1 MSQSKIGRLL
11 ISFIVIGGA
20 VSVGVAQQVQS
31 VKSSQ
36 TIQCGERVCQL
47 RLLTAEAVVNNKL
60 ARSLAIVLTPNDD
73 SESRVFGIY
82 WIGATSPLPTH
93 RDDTTGNL
101 GNSLINYGDGKVNGE
116 PVVKAFFSEAN
127 CASDDPQVIGVQ
139 TVTATQ
145 GLLDNSRVSVIT
157 LSDVATQLN
166 NLGVNVDAAQ
176 VEDSSPGNLEFFKNI
191 EKNIGFSKAIRNYV
205 SSLLAAEGRID
216 QVGNT
221 PSLADE
227 AESLRAKNTDLENK
241 VRKLE
246 TEKASFLGTTPIWLS
261 MVMLV
266 LSLGG
271 ITFLGLVVDHV
282 IQGRSK
288 KQSWLTKWLLARTD
302 SEASSK
308 LDQKLEKELKELR
321 ELASG
326 DGDGSNGASVATEIA
341 PAIQNITD
349 TLQNLTTDVGAI
361 KKNVEGFHGKLDV
374 RMKTNQALQNIWHRL
389 YTSDYTVEQTDQ
401 LVKDVCLVIEL
412 HNWLRSQCVSGDASI
427 SQGAERVRDVA
438 TKLKFI
444 RRIHFADFLG
454 EQTLLT
460 DIAES
465 INIRL
470 ADDARRLKE
479 LSTIEN
485 AVRKYTGKDT
495 DTTEVVTKLIEE
507 HIRVQQKLEQYEYP
521 RDLNRAIDAV
531 FNVHQKVTDELRRAL
546 PNQEGKMGEL
556 VTSLVAEYLKA
567 KPEAERAQ
575 GLEVEKSNLR
585 NKLDQAQAELEAGK
599 QLADEIALEFNLNP
613 DRLKGNAQA
622 IAATLKRLKEE
633 RESSVYLQ
641 LRLGLSSALIAFEK
655 TANTTGSA
663 EQNEVLEAL
672 NLQKVKDGIRTLL
685 TQMEE
690 CTGEQLWH
698 RALSEGFSEKWL
710 HYLIRADLLLRTYYA
725 DRKEFAWLSK
735 VVSFACSAILA
746 ALYEFQVEVVEVE
759 LLGERPK
766 EIDTES
772 VYSGIRNL
780 QAVRDKVRGKLMNGQ
795 TQELVVDV
803 TSFPYFVKGIQE
815 NRGRAALANP
825 SAWVQH

>member
-1 MSQSKIGRLL
+1 M
-11 ISFIVIGGA
+11 IGGA

-36 TIQCGERVCQL
+36 TIQCGDKVCQL
-47 RLLTAEAVVNNKL
+47 RLLTAEALVNNKP

-73 SESRVFGIY
+73 TPSKVFGIY
-82 WIGATSPLPTH
+82 WIEATSPLPTH
-93 RDDTTGNL
+93 RDNTTGNL
-101 GNSLINYGDGKVNGE
+101 DTKLLNFGDGSVNGV
-116 PVVKAFFSEAN
+116 PAVKAFFSEAN

-139 TVTATQ
+139 TVMATQ
-145 GLLDNSRVSVIT
+145 GLLDNSRVSAIT
-157 LSDVATQLN
+157 LSDFATQLN
-166 NLGVNVDAAQ
+166 NQGVNVDAAQ

-191 EKNIGFSKAIRNYV
+191 ENNIGFSRAIRNYV
-205 SSLLAAEGRID
+205 SNLLAAEGRVE
-216 QVGNT
+216 VGT
-221 PSLADE
+221 RSLADE

-241 VRKLE
+241 VRELE
-246 TEKASFLGTTPIWLS
+246 TEKASSWGATPIWL
-261 MVMLV
+261 MAVMLV

-271 ITFLGLVVDHV
+271 ITFLGLVIDHV
-282 IQGRSK
+282 IQRRSK
-288 KQSWLTKWLLARTD
+288 KQSWLTKWLLAGTD
-302 SEASSK
+302 SEASSTQAAEK
-308 LDQKLEKELKELR
+308 LDEEINKLQELT
-321 ELASG
+321 SG
-326 DGDGSNGASVATEIA
+326 GGNSSNVTPVNAAEPTEIA

-361 KKNVEGFHGKLDV
+361 KKNVEGFHTKLDV

-389 YTSDYTVEQTDQ
+389 YTSEYTVEQTDQ

-412 HNWLRSQCVSGDASI
+412 HNWLRSQCISGDASI
-427 SQGAERVRDVA
+427 SQGAERVKDVA

-485 AVRKYTGKDT
+485 AVRKYAGKDT

-613 DRLKGNAQA
+613 DRLKGNEQA

-746 ALYEFQVEVVEVE
+746 ALYEFQVEVVEVG

-780 QAVRDKVRGKLMNGQ
+780 QAVRDKVRWKLMNGQ